1 MENPI
6 YCETVFKQ
14 QLLFFYFFKFLY
26 KHLTS
31 IFSDNKYWK

>member
-14 QLLFFYFFKFLY
+14 QLLFFLRFQISIQTFNKYFFR
-26 KHLTS
+26 
-31 IFSDNKYWK
+31 